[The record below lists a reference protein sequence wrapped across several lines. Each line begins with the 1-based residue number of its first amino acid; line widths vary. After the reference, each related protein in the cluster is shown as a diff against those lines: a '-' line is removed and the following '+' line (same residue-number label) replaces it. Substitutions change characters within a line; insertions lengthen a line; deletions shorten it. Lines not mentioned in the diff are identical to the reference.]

1 MTKEGLKGLGHE
13 IDFKKLDKKDSS
25 GPKGERRQIVKFSR
39 GSSDFTLKKY
49 NSLRLILKERR
60 YLTFIQLFL
69 QT

>member
-39 GSSDFTLKKY
+39 GSSDFTLK
-49 NSLRLILKERR
+49 NI
-60 YLTFIQLFL
+60 IPCV
-69 QT
+69 